1 TFCNRN
7 VFLTTTIK
15 PLWQAIIGLFVCV
28 VQAYDE
34 KRYSAE
40 VLSVPLTFG
49 ASTLLISKDNL
60 KRFLAAV
67 GHEVK
72 KLAVPSHKT

>member
-1 TFCNRN
+1 
-7 VFLTTTIK
+7 
-15 PLWQAIIGLFVCV
+15 
-28 VQAYDE
+28 
-34 KRYSAE
+34 
-40 VLSVPLTFG
+40 LTFG